1 MRKRQVS
8 LFQSLDRNFNSL
20 NWLSIIT
27 SKIRSEYLFVHQKY
41 SAACIGSVSVGKN
54 TFLGLFLLA
63 DPTKTLATQAKYS
76 LVYYVLYSYYRCSPQ
91 KWEFLIGWLS
101 FLGITGQNTSS
112 TDHAGRPEVLLKCS
126 SSRRDWY
133 ASKCAVKHFEDGAF
147 KNDNVMIIMIFPS
160 LLRSRFLG
168 CYTTLPDKTAARETR
183 YFPAWVF
190 LDHKSKM
197 TGYRCVFKFLRRRRT
212 VDGNSEAFSEW
223 DLRF

>member
-1 MRKRQVS
+1 MFFI
-8 LFQSLDRNFNSL
+8 L
-20 NWLSIIT
+20 IT
-27 SKIRSEYLFVHQKY
+27 
-41 SAACIGSVSVGKN
+41 
-54 TFLGLFLLA
+54 
-63 DPTKTLATQAKYS
+63 
-76 LVYYVLYSYYRCSPQ
+76 CSPQ

-101 FLGITGQNTSS
+101 FLGITGQNASS
-112 TDHAGRPEVLLKCS
+112 TDHAGGPEVLLKCS
-126 SSRRDWY
+126 SSGRDWY

-212 VDGNSEAFSEW
+212 VDGKQWCVFRMRPPFLISSGAGGTGTPGQF
-223 DLRF
+223 